1 MIDMAYQ
8 RAQKSVRHSSTQ
20 KKQSR
25 IAQPSIE
32 IQSETDLLVS
42 PKPSVSSIPSKA
54 ERDAIRRSL
63 FEKWAGTSPNQV
75 VQRATTQSSD
85 SYDLGNQSLA
95 EHEEHPNDLLEMY
108 DGYFDK
114 NEEHPNDLLEMYDG
128 YFDEHEEHPNDL
140 GNQSLAEH
148 EEPLATAQPSD
159 DTAANGVVE
168 HSKPEEKTS
177 LFNKFKNF
185 RFPKRHDISGQNAFK
200 DKATSTA
207 QAVASG
213 GISGAE
219 HTHLITHGAN
229 LISGMTGA
237 ITGSV
242 LSAIGA
248 SRSSRQA
255 YRANKRVAIA
265 QNYAHNIEAESTN
278 EDDKKLAT
286 ILQYMA
292 QKQGRR
298 AKRLGVGAGL
308 GSAAFAAGAASAFTG
323 VVTPPGVALGITS
336 AVLGGASAMA
346 TSAPAVGKAL
356 YKRSKGTKG
365 KNREANATELY
376 ELAKKGHA
384 RSLQF
389 LQEPKIK
396 ILKEGPRPDIDAQG
410 FYAEDLQDESKK
422 EFIVKYIQQKLRS

>member
-95 EHEEHPNDLLEMY
+95 EHEE
-108 DGYFDK
+108 
-114 NEEHPNDLLEMYDG
+114 
-128 YFDEHEEHPNDL
+128 
-140 GNQSLAEH
+140 
-148 EEPLATAQPSD
+148 PLATAQPSD

-185 RFPKRHDISGQNAFK
+185 RFPKRPKRHDISGQNAFK

-237 ITGSV
+237 ITSSV

-308 GSAAFAAGAASAFTG
+308 GSAATVAGVASFATG
-323 VVTPPGVALGITS
+323 VVTPPAVALGLTS

-346 TSAPAVGKAL
+346 TAAPAVGKAL

-376 ELAKKGHA
+376 ELAKKGHE

-389 LQEPKIK
+389 LQEPDIK
-396 ILKEGPRPDIDAQG
+396 ILKQGSRPDIDAEG

-422 EFIVKYIQQKLRS
+422 ELIVKYIQQKLRS